1 MDRLLR
7 PAKLEADPNAPDSKQ
22 VFKHWRK
29 TFARFENGRDK
40 NDPEI
45 DKYGLLINHV
55 SSSVYNN
62 IDETNNYGQAI
73 TLLERTYIKP
83 RNKIMARHLLSTR
96 TQLPGE
102 SINEFLDDLRQLA
115 KDCNFEAVDT
125 QRHQQNMIR
134 DAFIKGLDICKYLST
149 IF

>member
-29 TFARFENGRDK
+29 TFERFVAALENGRDV

-45 DKYGLLINHV
+45 DKYGLLINYI
-55 SSSVYNN
+55 SSSVYNY
-62 IDETNNYGQAI
+62 IEETNNYGQAI
-73 TLLERTYIKP
+73 TLLERAYIKP

-96 TQLPGE
+96 SQLLGE
-102 SINEFLDDLRQLA
+102 SINEFLDNLRRLA
-115 KDCNFEAVDT
+115 KDCDFEAWT
-125 QRHQQNMIR
+125 LRR
-134 DAFIKGLDICKYLST
+134 TSKT
-149 IF
+149 